1 MKKTIYRGHE
11 IEIFT
16 VGTVADSFLGTM
28 KYFGLIDGE
37 GGPQTENFKSAE
49 EALAEA
55 HAEMLRQGF
64 GDAYKQNL

>member
-55 HAEMLRQGF
+55 RHAIDELENEEVDSG
-64 GDAYKQNL
+64 N